1 MYEYHL
7 LTAIDTMLDLDMAD
21 LAVTSAHM
29 LADLYF
35 D

>member
-7 LTAIDTMLDLDMAD
+7 LTAIDNMLDLDMAD

-29 LADLYF
+29 LANLYF

>member
-7 LTAIDTMLDLDMAD
+7 LIAIDTILDLDMAD

-29 LADLYF
+29 MANLYF

>member
-7 LTAIDTMLDLDMAD
+7 LTAIDTLLDLDIAD
-21 LAVTSAHM
+21 MAVTSAHM
-29 LADLYF
+29 MANLYF

>member
-7 LTAIDTMLDLDMAD
+7 LIAIATMLDLDMAD

-29 LADLYF
+29 MANLYF

>member
-7 LTAIDTMLDLDMAD
+7 LTVIDTMLDLDMAD

-29 LADLYF
+29 LANLYF

>member
-7 LTAIDTMLDLDMAD
+7 LNAIDTMLDLDIAEMAM
-21 LAVTSAHM
+21 TTAHM
-29 LADLYF
+29 MADLYF

>member
-21 LAVTSAHM
+21 LAVASAHM
-29 LADLYF
+29 LANLYF